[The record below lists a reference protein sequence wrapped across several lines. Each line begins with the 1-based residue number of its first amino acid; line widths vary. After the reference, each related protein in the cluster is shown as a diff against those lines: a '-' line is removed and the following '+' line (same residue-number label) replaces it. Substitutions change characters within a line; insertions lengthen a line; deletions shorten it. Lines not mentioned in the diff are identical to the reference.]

1 LRAIVGLHKI
11 DYPKL
16 ILHKQCI
23 TFTFEN
29 GVIRIKR
36 PRGHPILKLPCP
48 GGFKPRKSKFH
59 FDTTEVQ
66 DSMAYRNGLNFRYK
80 GDKHTIFTQLYEEDE
95 FVIGVRKLTDVD
107 AVKFAIDDI
116 EHVIYENG
124 TWMTIVELINASD
137 DNIRI

>member
-1 LRAIVGLHKI
+1 
-11 DYPKL
+11 
-16 ILHKQCI
+16 
-23 TFTFEN
+23 
-29 GVIRIKR
+29 
-36 PRGHPILKLPCP
+36 
-48 GGFKPRKSKFH
+48 
-59 FDTTEVQ
+59 
-66 DSMAYRNGLNFRYK
+66 MAYRNGLNFRYK